1 MEPCFTQLRGQAK
14 SHPAC
19 THRSGPLPASLASA
33 TCPLLRGTLESA
45 GASCALTGTRGTGWS
60 AAKHA
65 RERTCA
71 GSSACSPHARE
82 SRSASGGTTAGQD
95 PAIIEQSH
103 GNEVSAVTIEHG
115 RWHTTT
121 HTSCPQCKSPV
132 CSLPKGLMKMSES
145 TRGTLWQD
153 SQQGSHHA
161 ATSGAREQS
170 CAADRVRSEPG
181 DRGFSLRDVGLH
193 CLPMRRDPRPV
204 VHNR

>member
-82 SRSASGGTTAGQD
+82 YSTFGFRR
-95 PAIIEQSH
+95 H
-103 GNEVSAVTIEHG
+103 NG
-115 RWHTTT
+115 RARPCDHRAEPRQRGKRCHDRTWERTHNHTHVVPTM
-121 HTSCPQCKSPV
+121 HPV

-153 SQQGSHHA
+153 SQQGGHHD